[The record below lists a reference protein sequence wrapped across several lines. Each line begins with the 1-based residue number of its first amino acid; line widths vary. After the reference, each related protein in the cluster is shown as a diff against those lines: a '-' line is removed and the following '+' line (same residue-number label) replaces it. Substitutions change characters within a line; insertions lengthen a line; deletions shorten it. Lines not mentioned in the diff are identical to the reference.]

1 MVHVYLLAGRVLLAF
16 LYFKAACCKI
26 IWRCVNISKEF
37 QINEQIRDK
46 EVRVIDVDG
55 NQLGVMSTREAQ
67 KLADEREMDL
77 VKISPN
83 ANPPVCRILDF
94 GKFKYEQSRKE
105 KEAKKN
111 QKIINIKEI
120 RMSANVQ
127 EHDLNVKAKNGYKFL
142 ENGDRVKAS
151 VRFRGREMAYTDVG
165 KELLLKLADKVSD
178 VGKVERP
185 PRLEGRNM
193 VIHLVP
199 KNENQQ

>member
-1 MVHVYLLAGRVLLAF
+1 MKSRS
-16 LYFKAACCKI
+16 KAACCKFL
-26 IWRCVNISKEF
+26 WRCVNISKVF

-55 NQLGVMSTREAQ
+55 NQLGVMSSRDAQ

-127 EHDLNVKAKNGYKFL
+127 EHDLNVKAKNCYKFL

-165 KELLLKLADKVSD
+165 KELLLKLADKVSE
-178 VGKVERP
+178 VGKIERP

-199 KNENQQ
+199 KVENQAQ